1 MIDISLATHPTLYVD
16 YKEGLKFLSDLN
28 DKDYEYP
35 KDITLFHIYTEIK
48 NTKELEC
55 IKSFLATQ
63 NLEKTQLVVWS
74 DYDIDDNPLIQPY
87 KKYLDLR
94 LWDAKKEAE
103 GTPLE
108 GKEHLDAVD
117 GKYWLQSDLL
127 RILVL
132 YKYGGIWVDTDVIFL
147 KDWKQILDQ
156 EYMYQW
162 GSETN
167 YKEEG
172 ACATVLS
179 GFKESEF
186 MAQLINGVVESK
198 ILPNTTVWGKDMFA
212 KIWNKWPNF
221 TIFPSTFFNTEWL
234 VSKTDTPLRKSLLDG
249 FHKINVSKDYLFLD
263 AFGWHWHNTANKHK
277 DIESGS
283 KFHQLQLIT
292 ESKLKLKK
300 LLYEN

>member
-1 MIDISLATHPTLYVD
+1 MINLNLENNPILYKD
-16 YKEGLKFLSDLN
+16 YEEGLKFLATLKDE
-28 DKDYEYP
+28 DYEYP

-48 NTKELEC
+48 NDKELEC

-63 NLEKTQLVVWS
+63 HLEKTKLIVWS
-74 DYDIDDNPLIQPY
+74 DYDINDNPLIQPY

-94 LWDAKKEAE
+94 IWDAKKEAE
-103 GTPLE
+103 DTPLA
-108 GKEHLDAVD
+108 GKSHLDAVD

-132 YKYGGIWVDTDVIFL
+132 YKYGGVWVDSDIIL
-147 KDWKQILDQ
+147 LRDWKPILDQ

-186 MAQLINGVVESK
+186 MTHLINGVVESE

-212 KIWNKWPNF
+212 KTWNKWPHF

-234 VSKTDTPLRKSLLDG
+234 VSKKYPGLNLKIIDG
-249 FHKINVSKDYLFLD
+249 WFAVNEYVEDNLFLD
-263 AFGWHWHNTANKHK
+263 AFGWHWHNSTNKDK
-277 DIESGS
+277 PIESGS
-283 KFHQLQLIT
+283 KFYRLREIT
-292 ESKLKLKK
+292 DGKLVSLG
-300 LLYEN
+300 LM

>member
-1 MIDISLATHPTLYVD
+1 MINLNLENNPILYKD
-16 YKEGLKFLSDLN
+16 YEEGLKFLATLKDE
-28 DKDYEYP
+28 DYEYP

-48 NTKELEC
+48 NDKELEC

-63 NLEKTQLVVWS
+63 HLEKTKLIVWS
-74 DYDIDDNPLIQPY
+74 DYDINDNPLIQPY

-94 LWDAKKEAE
+94 IWDAKKEAE
-103 GTPLE
+103 DTPLA
-108 GKEHLDAVD
+108 GKSHLDAVD

-132 YKYGGIWVDTDVIFL
+132 YKYGGVWVDSDIIL
-147 KDWKQILDQ
+147 LRDWKPILDQ

-186 MAQLINGVVESK
+186 MTHLINGVVESE

-212 KIWNKWPNF
+212 KTWNKWPHF

-234 VSKTDTPLRKSLLDG
+234 VSKKYPGLDKSLKYRVVWGLD
-249 FHKINVSKDYLFLD
+249 FS
-263 AFGWHWHNTANKHK
+263 AP
-277 DIESGS
+277 S
-283 KFHQLQLIT
+283 KFPN
-292 ESKLKLKK
+292 
-300 LLYEN
+300 LYVFHSSGIINPYWSATS

>member
-1 MIDISLATHPTLYVD
+1 MINISLEKNPILYTD
-16 YKEGLKFLSDLN
+16 YREGLKFLSNLN
-28 DKDYEYP
+28 DEDYEYP
-35 KDITLFHIYTEIK
+35 KDITLFHIYTEIR
-48 NTKELEC
+48 NIKELEC

-63 NLEKTQLVVWS
+63 HLEKTQLIVWS
-74 DYDIDDNPLIQPY
+74 DYDINDNPLIQPY

-94 LWDAKKEAE
+94 VWDAKKEAE
-103 GTPLE
+103 NTPLE
-108 GKEHLDAVD
+108 GKSHLDAVD

-132 YKYGGIWVDTDVIFL
+132 YKYGGVWVDTDVIFL

-162 GSETN
+162 GSEIN
-167 YKEEG
+167 YKEGG

-186 MAQLINGVVESK
+186 MTHLINGVVDSA
-198 ILPNTTVWGKDMFA
+198 IIPGTTVWGKDMFA

-234 VSKTDTPLRKSLLDG
+234 VSKTDAPLRESLLDG
-249 FHKINVSKDYLFLD
+249 FHKINISKDYLFLD
-263 AFGWHWHNTANKHK
+263 AFGWHWHNSSNKDK
-277 DIESGS
+277 PIESGS
-283 KFHQLQLIT
+283 KFDRLAQIT
-292 ESKLKLKK
+292 HMKLVDKG
-300 LLYEN
+300 LL